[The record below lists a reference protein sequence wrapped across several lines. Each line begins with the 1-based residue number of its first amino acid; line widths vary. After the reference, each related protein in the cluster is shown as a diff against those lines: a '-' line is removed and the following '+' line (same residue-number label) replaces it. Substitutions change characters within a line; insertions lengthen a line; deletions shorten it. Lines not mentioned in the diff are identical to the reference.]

1 MTLTR
6 EERARLAALARVMI
20 PGGSGQPGASDLRLQ
35 DTPVEEVLR
44 IDASRLAPLRRFLA
58 LKGETDDLPAIEMLA
73 QRDPEGFG
81 ALSVVLANAYFM
93 QPEVRHAIGYPGQE
107 ARDSSVGLNAEDME
121 LVTEVTRRGP
131 VYRSA

>member
-6 EERARLAALARVMI
+6 EERARLAALARIMI
-20 PGGSGQPGASDLRLQ
+20 PGGAGQPGAADLRLQ

-44 IDASRLAPLRRFLA
+44 IDSSRLAPLRRFLA
-58 LKGETDDLPAIEMLA
+58 LKGETDDLPAIEALA

-81 ALSVVLANAYFM
+81 ALSIVLANAYFM
-93 QPEVRHAIGYPGQE
+93 QPEVRRAIGYPGQE

-121 LVTEVTRRGP
+121 LVSDVTRRGA
-131 VYRSA
+131 VYRTA